1 MGAVESLGSSPR
13 LRSGCAAVSKS
24 TLVPLAQFLELP
36 GFPHHATFMRN
47 PEPPIFRS
55 QNSPLDR
62 VGDIAQKKQRFDAEV
77 GFFFLHALPTKVR
90 KKDLQSNSPGPI
102 ASYTSFRRGPDVALF
117 RSPAK
122 RAFPVPAPKWAEDS
136 NLAPLAP
143 ASALRAP
150 SYDQRRFHHLA
161 TGSTSISRAFSTA
174 CSTTSRTAS
183 AE

>member
-1 MGAVESLGSSPR
+1 VPIRFFLLIQSL
-13 LRSGCAAVSKS
+13 CAAVSKS
-24 TLVPLAQFLELP
+24 TLAPLAQFLELP

-55 QNSPLDR
+55 QTSPLDR

-77 GFFFLHALPTKVR
+77 GFFFLHALPTKVP
-90 KKDLQSNSPGPI
+90 KKDLQSNSPGTTV
-102 ASYTSFRRGPDVALF
+102 SYTSFRRGPDVARF
-117 RSPAK
+117 RSPAEH
-122 RAFPVPAPKWAEDS
+122 AFPVPALNWAEGS
-136 NLAPLAP
+136 NFAPLAP
-143 ASALRAP
+143 TSALREAG
-150 SYDQRRFHHLA
+150 YDQRRFHHLA